1 MKLLWRS
8 GRRRGKADGKEKGKK
23 TLGKAGN
30 HGRG

>member
-8 GRRRGKADGKEKGKK
+8 GRRRGKADGKEKEK

-30 HGRG
+30 RGWG